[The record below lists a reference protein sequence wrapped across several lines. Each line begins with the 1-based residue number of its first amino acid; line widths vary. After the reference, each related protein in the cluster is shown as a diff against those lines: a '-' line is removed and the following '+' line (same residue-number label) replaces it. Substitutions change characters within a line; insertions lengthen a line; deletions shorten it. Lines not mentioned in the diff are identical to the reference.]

1 MIHPRPWRVHYLG
14 SDVLIGPRVV
24 DSNGKVVVIPNQYVD
39 DSHKEDV
46 TASAICG
53 LIVAAVNKY
62 KEEG

>member
-1 MIHPRPWRVHYLG
+1 MIHPRPWRVDYLD
-14 SDVLIGPRVV
+14 DVLIGPRVV
-24 DSNGKVVVIPNQYVD
+24 DSNGKVVVIPNQYVK